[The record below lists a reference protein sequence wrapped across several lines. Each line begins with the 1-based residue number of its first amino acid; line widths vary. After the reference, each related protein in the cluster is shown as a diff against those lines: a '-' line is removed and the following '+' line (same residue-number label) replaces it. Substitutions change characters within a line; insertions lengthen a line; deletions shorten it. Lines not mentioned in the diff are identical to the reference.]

1 MKPGAINHPKVEEL
15 ADVLGI
21 RIREARGILEALF
34 HFTNQYA
41 PRGDIGRFQD
51 QQIAKRVDWGGEGEE
66 PGRLIEALL
75 QVGWLER
82 HGAHRLVIHDW
93 SEHAPDYTKRKIA
106 PKDES
111 GEGWAVEDPEPTVS
125 AVNST
130 NPDDSGNPQK
140 NMDPLS
146 SPFPSSPF
154 PPNPTQ
160 PPCPGAHAPDHDSPP
175 RGDSPSPPEA
185 RQVGEAGSGGERS
198 APRARG
204 SRLPPPEA
212 FERVDSLASAI
223 LASVPGHR
231 VPKTDAERERSAIE
245 LARLHR
251 LDRQPW
257 ELIDEVIA
265 WLPTH
270 EGSNGFAWGRVVLS
284 ARKFRERFPQLVAQ
298 MRAPPAKER
307 LSFEEQHRRELER
320 FDQRCKRG
328 EHESDAQAD

>member
-1 MKPGAINHPKVEEL
+1 MATPRSPYVCIGDSLLDEPWPREVKATLVLLSCHMHSRWRADRRLTLETVAASHPVGPTDAMKITGKHRLDIAWKSLRSL
-15 ADVLGI
+15 ADFASMSVELRHDDGI
-21 RIREARGILEALF
+21 DIAWIRWPKWAEYNQAVTRERGNRESPESPSASASAEALSE
-34 HFTNQYA
+34 A
-41 PRGDIGRFQD
+41 
-51 QQIAKRVDWGGEGEE
+51 GEE
-66 PGRLIEALL
+66 K
-75 QVGWLER
+75 
-82 HGAHRLVIHDW
+82 
-93 SEHAPDYTKRKIA
+93 S
-106 PKDES
+106 
-111 GEGWAVEDPEPTVS
+111 
-125 AVNST
+125 
-130 NPDDSGNPQK
+130 
-140 NMDPLS
+140 
-146 SPFPSSPF
+146 
-154 PPNPTQ
+154 PNPS
-160 PPCPGAHAPDHDSPP
+160 GPDHDSPP

-204 SRLPPPEA
+204 SRLPPPEV

-223 LASVPGHR
+223 LASVPGQR
-231 VPKTDAERERSAIE
+231 TPRTNGDRDRWAVD
-245 LARLHR
+245 LGRLHR
-251 LDRQPW
+251 LDNQPW